1 MDSKIINTFPIR
13 EYLAG
18 LNIHPAKDRGYYGMY
33 HSPFREDSDASMKV
47 DYNKNLWIDYGSNEG
62 GTLIDLVMRLEKCPS
77 GEAMRILEQWLSGTP
92 SFSFHGNNTPE
103 RKEAKL
109 ESAIRITEVAPLSS
123 PPLIDYLRE
132 RKINIDIAKYHCKEI
147 NYSVNGKPYFAI
159 GFRNDAGGYELR
171 SKYFKGCTSKD
182 ITSHT
187 YRQSSCQLFE
197 GFMDY
202 LSFLTMKNWQRSPI
216 DAIVLN
222 SLANLPKVENTLAG
236 YNSVALFLDN
246 DEAGKRAVQGLR
258 SVCKEV
264 LDMSTHYAKHKDLN
278 DFLCDKKRSQVAEQN
293 RFVKPTPQPPKRKNR
308 GLKM

>member
-33 HSPFREDSDASMKV
+33 HSPFRKDSDASLKV

-62 GTLIDLVMRLEKCPS
+62 GTLIDLVMRVENCS
-77 GEAMRILEQWLSGTP
+77 NGEAMRFLEQRLSGKP
-92 SFSFHGNNTPE
+92 SFSFHGNSTPE
-103 RKEAKL
+103 REDAKP
-109 ESAIRITEVAPLSS
+109 EPAIRITRIAPLSS
-123 PPLIDYLRE
+123 SPLIDYLRE
-132 RKINIDIAKYHCKEI
+132 RKINIDIAKFHCKEI
-147 NYSVNGKPYFAI
+147 NYSVNDKPYFAI
-159 GFRNDAGGYELR
+159 GFQNDVEGYELR

-182 ITSHT
+182 VTSHISG
-187 YRQSSCQLFE
+187 QSTCQLFE

-202 LSFLTMKNWQRSPI
+202 LSFLTIKNWQRSPV
-216 DAIVLN
+216 DAIILN

-246 DEAGKRAVQGLR
+246 DEAGKRAAESLH

-264 LDMSTHYAKHKDLN
+264 IDQSAYYAKHKDLN
-278 DFLCDKKRSQVAEQN
+278 EYLCNRSAPKQAIIKK
-293 RFVKPTPQPPKRKNR
+293 PGR